1 MGADHRFQ
9 GGSLNVFVAESEG
22 FQQQI
27 KERRYGARLAVHSLG
42 IGKGMAVD
50 VVVVARDDP
59 TGRPARH
66 CQNDGAHQGDPLRF
80 CIRRKWLDRF
90 DEQSETLLIVEG
102 VEPLLEQD
110 VVVHLMHRG
119 EESDQALHH
128 IRSNCSRRKNSFEN
142 IIRG

>member
-9 GGSLNVFVAESEG
+9 GSSLNVFVAESVG

-50 VVVVARDDP
+50 VVVVTRDDP
-59 TGRPARH
+59 AGRPARDG
-66 CQNDGAHQGDPLRF
+66 QNDGAHQGDPLRF
-80 CIRRKWLDRF
+80 CIRGKRLDHF

-110 VVVHLMHRG
+110 VVVHLMHGG

-128 IRSNCSRRKNSFEN
+128 SNCSEGEKK
-142 IIRG
+142 